1 MAAVSTLP
9 TAPHQL
15 GTQAHVQPPIDLKL
29 FPDGLKTT
37 GQHEPLPDLIQPFE
51 KFPTEITGPTV
62 WKAEEYKD
70 RPEKWTHRFTA
81 AEVEE
86 LSTTADRFIAAGI
99 PLTGITK
106 VGVFLFSLFLG
117 CFQLTYLQ
125 RKTSL
130 SPTSEDSCSPCART

>member
-1 MAAVSTLP
+1 MATVSPLP

-15 GTQAHVQPPIDLKL
+15 GVPGQAQAQAPVDVQR

-51 KFPTEITGPTV
+51 KFPKQITGPTV
-62 WKAEEYKD
+62 WKAEDYSNH
-70 RPEKWTHRFTA
+70 PEKWTHRFTA

-86 LSTTADRFIAAGI
+86 LSTTADQFIAAGI

-106 VGVFLFSLFLG
+106 VGA
-117 CFQLTYLQ
+117 
-125 RKTSL
+125 L
-130 SPTSEDSCSPCART
+130 SSICRRANTHH